1 MKSIL
6 FVCLGNICRSP
17 LAEGF
22 ARKYIKD
29 NKLCINVDSAGTA
42 NYHVGENPCT
52 LSQQIAL
59 KNGVN
64 ISQLKARQVKTSDE
78 QIFDFIVVMDE
89 SNKINMKKMGFDKVY
104 KLGDFGYEGLDVP
117 DPYYEQDQIQKV
129 YDMVECCVTNFIK
142 QKLS

>member
-22 ARKYIKD
+22 ARKYIID
-29 NKLCINVDSAGTA
+29 NKLSIDVDSAGTA
-42 NYHVGENPCT
+42 NYHIRENPCT

-59 KNGVN
+59 KNGVD
-64 ISQLKARQVKTSDE
+64 ISYLEARQVNKNDKKE
-78 QIFDFIVVMDE
+78 FDFIVVMDE
-89 SNKINMKKMGFDKVY
+89 SNKINMKNMGFEKVY
-104 KLGDFGYEGLDVP
+104 KLGDFGYDGVDVP
-117 DPYYEQDQIQKV
+117 DPYYKQDQIQKV